1 MSTGSLAGTFDDD
14 NILFADLDDLGEDPA
29 IDVTCPGCDA
39 RLNSD
44 ALFARFR
51 ICPECGRHFWIP
63 ARERLNLLIDPE
75 SFRETNAELVSVDP
89 LTFRDALPTADPA
102 GHRDM
107 YSYSIGEALVT
118 GLARIGGQDCV
129 MVIVDFALIGEAIGV
144 VAGEKIILA
153 VEQAASRRLPLIAA
167 CAGGSQLGN
176 ASALSIVQLTR
187 IASACTRLQ
196 RNGIPFVSVLA
207 HPTSGAI
214 LSGFAAHA
222 NLMFAEP
229 ASHIGHVATHAAQF
243 DSDRMQSAGTAEEL
257 LDAGMLDG
265 IVDRRNLRDH
275 LVTLL
280 DILTSRTLPRT
291 PVSAEAPSVTS
302 QSAAED
308 AVAARH
314 PDRPGPGDYVERLMP
329 GFVELHGDRVGADDW
344 AVRIG
349 LGQLDGVSIGV
360 VAVNGIDSGRVNGRG
375 YHSSVNGYR
384 KALRLFRLASMLEL
398 PIVTLVDGLDQSS
411 DAEPASSMLVAQLA
425 RTIASVPG
433 PVVSVIVGE
442 SGGPHGVAFSMAD
455 RTLMMEHAILST
467 SIPEAGRRPGAALRT
482 SGATGLLT
490 SRECKR
496 IGIVDVVI
504 PEPSGGAHTDPGNA
518 AQQVRLAIGRSLGEL
533 SASGPRRLQD
543 DRLRKYRNIGVAD
556 HAGGEAVRLEIARL
570 QEIQRTVGRS
580 IDELLDRIEH
590 HHLSLPPRP
599 QLPQRPAVL
608 NVPLPERPNL
618 PSLRIPAVNRAE
630 IADLATRLASTGRG
644 LAVKV
649 SDARSS
655 RGSESPQGD
664 KADQS

>member
-14 NILFADLDDLGEDPA
+14 NILFADLDDLGDDFA
-29 IDVTCPGCDA
+29 FDVTCPGCDA
-39 RLNSD
+39 RLNND

-51 ICPECGRHFWIP
+51 ICPACSRHFWIP
-63 ARERLNLLIDPE
+63 ARERLNLIIDPD

-89 LTFRDALPTADPA
+89 LTFRDALPSAESF

-107 YSYSIGEALVT
+107 SSYSIGEALVT
-118 GLARIGGQDCV
+118 GIARIGGQDCV
-129 MVIVDFALIGEAIGV
+129 LVIVDFALIGEAIGV
-144 VAGEKIILA
+144 VAGEKIVLA
-153 VEQAASRRLPLIAA
+153 IEQATSRRLPLIAT
-167 CAGGSQLGN
+167 CAGGSHLDK
-176 ASALSIVQLTR
+176 ASVLSIVQLTR
-187 IASACTRLQ
+187 IAAACTRLQ
-196 RNGIPFVSVLA
+196 RNGVPFICVLA
-207 HPTSGAI
+207 HPTTGTI

-229 ASHIGHVATHAAQF
+229 ASRIGHVATHAAQ
-243 DSDRMQSAGTAEEL
+243 SDRDKMQSTGIAEDL
-257 LDAGMLDG
+257 IGAGMLDG

-291 PVSAEAPSVTS
+291 PVSAEAPPVTS
-302 QSAAED
+302 QSVADD

-314 PDRPGPGDYVERLMP
+314 LDRPGPSDYVERLMP
-329 GFVELHGDRVGADDW
+329 GFVELHGDRVGADEW

-360 VAVNGIDSGRVNGRG
+360 VAVNGIASARLNGNG
-375 YHSSVNGYR
+375 SSSSVNGYR
-384 KALRLFRLASMLEL
+384 KAIRLFRLASLLEL
-398 PIVTLVDGLDQSS
+398 PIVTFVDGLDRSH

-433 PVVSVIVGE
+433 PVVSIIVGE

-455 RTLMMEHAILST
+455 RTLMMEHAVLST
-467 SIPEAGRRPGAALRT
+467 SSPEFGRRPGAALRA
-482 SGATGLLT
+482 SGANGMLT

-496 IGIVDVVI
+496 IGIVDGVI
-504 PEPSGGAHTDPGNA
+504 PEPSGGAHADPGHA

-543 DRLRKYRNIGVAD
+543 ERLRKYRNVGVAD
-556 HAGGEAVRLEIARL
+556 HAGGEAVRLEIAHL
-570 QEIQRTVGRS
+570 QEIQRSVGRS
-580 IDELLDRIEH
+580 IDELKDRIEH

-599 QLPQRPAVL
+599 RLPQRPASL
-608 NVPLPERPNL
+608 NLPLPERPNL
-618 PSLRIPAVNRAE
+618 PSLRVPAVNRAE

-644 LAVKV
+644 LAERV
-649 SDARSS
+649 SDARFS
-655 RGSESPQGD
+655 RGSESTQDD
-664 KADQS
+664 KSTRP